1 MTTWIG
7 LDGDDTLWHSERH
20 FVDAQ
25 RLYNELL
32 SDYIDTSE
40 LHDRLM
46 RTERRNLEIFGYGV
60 KGFTLSLVE
69 TAIEMTDGS
78 IGGADVQRIIDLGK
92 EVLQHPVELLDGV
105 AEGIDGLLTAGH
117 RLVIITK
124 GDLLHQ
130 ETKVAQSGLADVV
143 DGVEI
148 VAEKDAQTYQ
158 NALGRHGIDSA
169 DFTMVGNSVR
179 SDVLPVLEIGGR
191 AIHIEYEYTWDHE
204 VVSEHDRPEGYEVA
218 TSFADV
224 PTLVSR
230 E

>member
-1 MTTWIG
+1 
-7 LDGDDTLWHSERH
+7 
-20 FVDAQ
+20 
-25 RLYNELL
+25 
-32 SDYIDTSE
+32 
-40 LHDRLM
+40 M

-204 VVSEHDRPEGYEVA
+204 VVSEHDRPERLRGGDE
-218 TSFADV
+218 FRGRADAGQ
-224 PTLVSR
+224 PGMMMLWYSR
-230 E
+230 